1 MAEGKHSGAYCIME
15 YFKEKGIK
23 LDSVIDEGGA
33 ILPVNVKGV
42 INKKLAGVGVAEK
55 GHVDFEIS
63 TFAKGGHS
71 SQPPKHTA
79 LGRLAKIICK
89 LENNQ
94 FKEEITPMMSAL
106 FTEIGKNTTYPV
118 RCVMCNVPIL
128 KPLIRKIMIQIPP
141 AACMTRTTTAVTM
154 ASGSPAPNVLPQKAT
169 INVNL
174 RIMPGQTIETVE
186 AHLKKIAGKDA
197 EVKIVKGNNPSKISP
212 TDSRAFK
219 AIAKI
224 CKSMDEDNIIAPYLV
239 MGGTD
244 SRQYEPVCDNIYR
257 YSPFPVSTELLLT
270 THGTNERIP
279 VSALGDGV
287 VFFKR
292 YIKELT
298 KD

>member
-1 MAEGKHSGAYCIME
+1 
-15 YFKEKGIK
+15 
-23 LDSVIDEGGA
+23 
-33 ILPVNVKGV
+33 
-42 INKKLAGVGVAEK
+42 
-55 GHVDFEIS
+55 
-63 TFAKGGHS
+63 
-71 SQPPKHTA
+71 
-79 LGRLAKIICK
+79 
-89 LENNQ
+89 
-94 FKEEITPMMSAL
+94 
-106 FTEIGKNTTYPV
+106 
-118 RCVMCNVPIL
+118 
-128 KPLIRKIMIQIPP
+128 MIQIPP

-197 EVKIVKGNNPSKISP
+197 EVKLVKGNNPSKISP

-219 AIAKI
+219 TIAKI
-224 CKSMDEDNIIAPYLV
+224 CKSMDQDNIIAPYLV